1 MITQI
6 SAELLKLRTTRT
18 TKGVFVAA
26 ILVAG
31 LLGAAT
37 VGTAGGENATLGSA
51 GNLANV
57 VGTSSLPAFVMLIVG
72 ILAMAGEYQHR
83 TVTSTF
89 LATPIRGRVLIAKLV
104 AVGVV
109 GPVVALAIMGAAL
122 AAALPPMWIDGVP
135 IDLINRSVLEAFGGN
150 LLAATL
156 FGVLGVSL
164 GAVIRNQLA
173 AVTIAIGWAFLIEGV
188 VSLFLSPDTVRWM
201 PGFAAQAVISHG
213 TELLPLWAAA
223 GLLAAYATVGVLIA
237 TRFTLTRDIT

>member
-18 TKGVFVAA
+18 TKGIFLAA

-51 GNLANV
+51 DNLANV
-57 VGTSSLPAFVMLIVG
+57 VGASSLPALVMLIVG

-83 TVTSTF
+83 TVTATF
-89 LATPIRGRVLIAKLV
+89 LATPRRGRVLAAKLV
-104 AVGVV
+104 AVGAV
-109 GPVVALAIMGAAL
+109 GPVMALTIMGAAL
-122 AAALPPMWIDGVP
+122 AAALPLLWIDAAP
-135 IDLINRSVLEAFGGN
+135 INIINRPVLEAFGGN

-173 AVTIAIGWAFLIEGV
+173 AVIVAIGWAFLIEGIISV
-188 VSLFLSPDTVRWM
+188 FLGTDTVRWM
-201 PGFAAQAVISHG
+201 PGFAAQAVVSRG
-213 TELLPLWAAA
+213 TELLSLWTAT
-223 GLLAAYATVGVLIA
+223 GLLAGYAVVFALIA
-237 TRFTLTRDIT
+237 SRLTLTRDVT

>member
-6 SAELLKLRTTRT
+6 SAELLKLRTTRS
-18 TKGVFVAA
+18 TKGVFLGAV
-26 ILVAG
+26 LVAG

-37 VGTAGGENATLGSA
+37 VGTAGGENAALGSA

-57 VGTSSLPAFVMLIVG
+57 VGASSLPAFVMLIVG

-89 LATPIRGRVLIAKLV
+89 LAAPRRGRVLAAKLV
-104 AVGVV
+104 AIGAV
-109 GPVVALAIMGAAL
+109 GPVMALTIVGAAL
-122 AAALPPMWIDGVP
+122 AAALPPMWVDGAP
-135 IDLINRSVLEAFGGN
+135 IDLINRPVIEAFGGN

-173 AVTIAIGWAFLIEGV
+173 AVTVAIGWAFLIEGIISV
-188 VSLFLSPDTVRWM
+188 FLGADTVRWM
-201 PGFAAQAVISHG
+201 PGFAAQAVVSRG
-213 TELLPLWAAA
+213 TELLPLGTAV
-223 GLLAAYATVGVLIA
+223 GLLAGYAVVFALIA
-237 TRFTLTRDIT
+237 SRLTLTRDVT